1 MDSHFLPA
9 KGDFS
14 LIYTGILALNMRI
27 SLLRSFES
35 LQKYLA
41 DATFGLFWSR
51 IKEGIRPNSS
61 KEGISL
67 KNVEITRKI

>member
-1 MDSHFLPA
+1 
-9 KGDFS
+9 
-14 LIYTGILALNMRI
+14 MRI
-27 SLLRSFES
+27 LLLLAFKS

-61 KEGISL
+61 KEGISPKML
-67 KNVEITRKI
+67 KLLEQFNQTVKVQNNF

>member
-1 MDSHFLPA
+1 
-9 KGDFS
+9 
-14 LIYTGILALNMRI
+14 MRI
-27 SLLRSFES
+27 LLLLAFKS

-41 DATFGLFWSR
+41 DAPYGLFWYR

>member
-14 LIYTGILALNMRI
+14 LIYTGILALCQFHYCY
-27 SLLRSFES
+27 LL
-35 LQKYLA
+35 KVY
-41 DATFGLFWSR
+41 ATFGLFWYR

>member
-1 MDSHFLPA
+1 
-9 KGDFS
+9 
-14 LIYTGILALNMRI
+14 MRI
-27 SLLRSFES
+27 LLLLAFKS